1 MPPSRRN
8 KTRKAQVQQEE
19 QDAAVEDTPVVE
31 EEADQAMD
39 DVTETTTPET
49 EIEGKTKITME
60 ERQAK
65 MAQLR
70 KKLVGFP
77 HISKCKCNNPF
88 TRPHRVEP
96 TGRH

>member
-1 MPPSRRN
+1 M
-8 KTRKAQVQQEE
+8 
-19 QDAAVEDTPVVE
+19 EDTSVVE

-49 EIEGKTKITME
+49 ETEGKTKITME

-70 KKLVGFP
+70 KKLVRIP

-88 TRPHRVEP
+88 ARPHRVEQ
-96 TGRH
+96 TGHH